1 MDQRRNPETGE
12 IEAGERPG
20 SASEASA
27 NGAGLE
33 SGGKAKPDGG
43 VPPSPENPNKP
54 AQSKVAGEVVEWV
67 KALAVAG
74 LLVFVIRWFL
84 VSPFIVDGP
93 SMQPKFWNRERII
106 VNKII
111 YDIRDPK
118 RGEVIVFHVPEEGR
132 DFIKRVIGVAGDT
145 VKVEGDTIKINGKTV
160 EQAYLKKAYEE
171 AHAAGVDYNQDTR
184 GDKSHNFPNNEFPD
198 GKVPEGTLF
207 VMGDNRS
214 NSEDSRM
221 IGFVP
226 LDRVVGRSDLVYWP
240 IRDFHFI
247 SH

>member
-1 MDQRRNPETGE
+1 MEERRNPDQGD
-12 IEAGERPG
+12 ADPALDGDR
-20 SASEASA
+20 
-27 NGAGLE
+27 
-33 SGGKAKPDGG
+33 KAD
-43 VPPSPENPNKP
+43 SPEAIP
-54 AQSKVAGEVVEWV
+54 ASQPADRADIASDPAREQPPADGQQAAPPKSKASGELVEWI

-74 LLVFVIRWFL
+74 ILVFLIRWFL

-93 SMQPKFWNRERII
+93 SMQPNFWNRERII

-111 YDIRDPK
+111 YDIRQPK

-132 DFIKRVIGVAGDT
+132 DFIKRVIGEPGDT
-145 VKVEGDTIKINGKTV
+145 VQVEGDKVTVNG
-160 EQAYLKKAYEE
+160 EPLDESYLKEAYEE
-171 AHAAGVDYNQDTR
+171 AHAAGRLYNR
-184 GDKSHNFPNNEFPD
+184 EEGFPNMRFPD

-221 IGFVP
+221 IGFIP
-226 LDRVVGRSDLVYWP
+226 LDRVVGRADLVYWP
-240 IRDFHFI
+240 LGDFHFV

>member
-1 MDQRRNPETGE
+1 MEERRNPDHDDTEPSLDGDRKADATGTVP
-12 IEAGERPG
+12 AGQLTDSADTG
-20 SASEASA
+20 SSHAREHSPTDDRQAAPPKSKAS
-27 NGAGLE
+27 
-33 SGGKAKPDGG
+33 
-43 VPPSPENPNKP
+43 
-54 AQSKVAGEVVEWV
+54 GELFEWI

-74 LLVFVIRWFL
+74 ILVFLIRWFL

-93 SMQPKFWNRERII
+93 SMQPNFWNRERII

-111 YDIRDPK
+111 YDIREPK

-132 DFIKRVIGVAGDT
+132 DFIKRVIGEPGDT
-145 VKVEGDTIKINGKTV
+145 VKVEGDKVTING
-160 EQAYLKKAYEE
+160 EPLDESYLREAYEA
-171 AHAAGVDYNQDTR
+171 AHAAGRLYNR
-184 GDKSHNFPNNEFPD
+184 EEGFPNVRFPD

-221 IGFVP
+221 IGFIP
-226 LDRVVGRSDLVYWP
+226 LDRVVGRADLVYWP
-240 IRDFHFI
+240 LGDFHFV